1 MSEVRRAFPLQ
12 RAVPALRG
20 RPYDLLVIGG
30 GIYGAWTACDAA
42 ARGLSV
48 ALVEARDWAAGTSS
62 ASSKLIH
69 GGLRY
74 LENFEFG
81 LVRESLHERRT
92 LSRIAPHLVRP
103 LRFAMP
109 VSRGDRAG
117 RLKLAAGLTLYD
129 LLAGRDQPVARHGR
143 LSRAAM
149 RKRFPFMAAEA
160 LLGGFDYGDCQE
172 DDARLTL
179 EVVAA
184 AQAQGADCANRV
196 TAETLLEEN
205 GRIHGA
211 RLHDT
216 ETGDRFELRAQA
228 VVVAAGPWSRAL
240 LGAAAPPMQLVKGV
254 HLVMPAIP
262 DCRHAFL
269 LTAPQD
275 GRVMFVIP
283 WYGRTLVGT
292 TEAEV
297 ADPQQLQVAAAE
309 RQYLLEAVVARLPGL
324 GWRASDIIACYAG
337 VRTLPVADTKSL
349 SALSREF
356 KLLNPKPDLWLPLG
370 GKFTTSRNDAQGI
383 VDRLVL
389 ALGRPVG
396 DCGTAQRVLPG
407 APAAPFP
414 SWLNEQRTTLQTRLA
429 DLATDQIDSLLYR
442 YGRRAAD
449 LAALI
454 ESEPALARRI
464 HPELPFIDAE
474 IALARR
480 DEMARDLDDVLRRR
494 IPLDLLAAKGDW
506 RSHLE
511 KVFEQSTPA

>member
-1 MSEVRRAFPLQ
+1 MSEARSAFPLQ
-12 RAVPALRG
+12 RAVPALRS
-20 RPYDLLVIGG
+20 RAYDLLVVGG

-81 LVRESLHERRT
+81 LVRESLRERRT
-92 LSRIAPHLVRP
+92 LARIAPHLVRP

-129 LLAGRDQPVARHGR
+129 LLAGRGQPVPRHGSM
-143 LSRAAM
+143 SRAVM
-149 RKRFPFMAAEA
+149 RERFPFMAADT

-196 TAETLLEEN
+196 TAESLLEED

-211 RLHDT
+211 RLQDT
-216 ETGDRFELRAQA
+216 ETGERFELRADA
-228 VVVAAGPWSRAL
+228 VVAAAGPWAQTL
-240 LGAAAPPMQLVKGV
+240 LGASAPPVKLIKGT
-254 HLVMPAIP
+254 HLILPAIP
-262 DCRHAFL
+262 GCVHAFL

-275 GRVMFVIP
+275 GRVFFVIP

-297 ADPQQLQVAAAE
+297 ADPQQTRVIEADT
-309 RQYLLEAVVARLPGL
+309 RYLLEAVAARLPGL
-324 GWRASDIIACYAG
+324 RWSERDVITGFAG
-337 VRTLPVADTKSL
+337 VRTLPAEDAESL
-349 SALSREF
+349 SAVSREF
-356 KLLNPKPDLWLPLG
+356 ELLNPKPGLWLPLG

-383 VDRLVL
+383 VDAL
-389 ALGRPVG
+389 ASSLGRDIRG
-396 DCGTAQRVLPG
+396 CTTADRLLPG
-407 APAAPFP
+407 APATAFEP
-414 SWLNEQRTTLQTRLA
+414 WLAEQRLALQARLPALAA
-429 DLATDQIDSLLYR
+429 DQVDSLLHR
-442 YGRRAAD
+442 YGVRAVD
-449 LAALI
+449 VAALI
-454 ESEPALARRI
+454 EDQPRLARRI
-464 HPELPFIDAE
+464 HPDLPFVLAE
-474 IALARR
+474 ATLARR
-480 DEMARDLDDVLRRR
+480 DEMARDLDDILRRR
-494 IPLDLLAAKGDW
+494 IPLDLLAANGAW
-506 RSHLE
+506 RS
-511 KVFEQSTPA
+511 PASELPLLA